1 MRKLWI
7 LIHLT
12 LLCLTC
18 YVAAE
23 KPATRPLNI
32 GHRGSSGRLPEH
44 TLEAYR

>member
-1 MRKLWI
+1 MKKLWI
-7 LIHLT
+7 LVHLT
-12 LLCLTC
+12 LLCLNC
-18 YVAAE
+18 HVATD

>member
-1 MRKLWI
+1 MKKLWI
-7 LIHLT
+7 LVPLT
-12 LLCLTC
+12 LLCLTS
-18 YVAAE
+18 YVAAK

>member
-1 MRKLWI
+1 MKKLWI
-7 LIHLT
+7 LVPLT
-12 LLCLTC
+12 LLCLTS
-18 YVAAE
+18 YVAE